1 MQSEL
6 LRSREE
12 KLNDIINGLMGW
24 TGARLKNK
32 NLVLEGLNSLLIS
45 LETKRNKYA

>member
-12 KLNDIINGLMGW
+12 KLNDVINGLMGW
-24 TGARLKNK
+24 TGSRLKNK
-32 NLVLEGLNSLLIS
+32 NLVLGGLNALLIS
-45 LETKRNKYA
+45 LETKKYA